1 MKRKQPSV
9 SSIGEENSSSRDMKK
24 LLGELQPAKK
34 LMKNLLK
41 KDLYQNQVSEVL
53 QDSELLDSE
62 NFEETSEK
70 ICADQGDN
78 IDKEL
83 VESEEENW
91 DSDSET
97 EEVDD
102 SISHSFDPFFIHFEQ
117 TLDEKVVDQF
127 NDLQK
132 MEKSGTSEIDSLL
145 MEEYTYNIK
154 ESKLDSHLVKFQST
168 QANFQEAFVK
178 ERLLENWKHVNK
190 AKKSKE
196 NLTKLQRELL
206 KPLSSYQ
213 DLYFADRNFEN
224 GEQIRKLYSLHSINH
239 VLKTRNKILKH
250 NSKLQNAAENDI
262 EIDDLR
268 DQGITRAKVLI
279 LAPFKDSCYK
289 IVNIMKKVL
298 FGAEKKV
305 QIMNKKRFQNE
316 FSSDEPAYKGFRP
329 EDFKNMFEG
338 NIDDCFRMGVSL
350 SKNTMKLFTPFYSS
364 DIIIASPIGLRMVI
378 GGKGEKQDFDFL
390 SSIEVLIIDQ
400 ADVFLMQNWEHVI
413 TILDNINKTPKS
425 THDTDISRVR
435 MWAINEWSKYYRQT
449 LLFSSFQTPEINSI
463 FNKHCFNFAGKN
475 KWVVSNVSGT
485 VQQVVSEIPQVFRRI
500 EVQSYASLPDKRFNY
515 FTNHILPDLKKHPN
529 SIAIFIPSYF
539 DFVRIRNYM
548 KKEEINFVHIS
559 EYTKKA
565 FSSHARTMFKEGRKQ
580 FLIFTGRFFFY
591 YRYRI
596 TGINHLVFYDIP
608 QYPHFYSEIVNFM
621 ETKNNSLSPSCTSLF
636 SRYDAYKLERI
647 VGTDRMKK
655 MLSGKSLH
663 MIVTGQ

>member
-1 MKRKQPSV
+1 
-9 SSIGEENSSSRDMKK
+9 MKK

-34 LMKNLLK
+34 LMANILK
-41 KDLYQNQVSEVL
+41 KDILKDQVSKAVPE
-53 QDSELLDSE
+53 
-62 NFEETSEK
+62 FEMLEDEEKVSEK
-70 ICADQGDN
+70 IDADLEDS
-78 IDKEL
+78 DPKEL
-83 VESEEENW
+83 DEAEEEDW
-91 DSDSET
+91 DSDSEC

-102 SISHSFDPFFIHFEQ
+102 NISHLSDPFFIHFEQ
-117 TLDEKVVDQF
+117 TLDDKLVDQF
-127 NDLQK
+127 KDLPK
-132 MEKSGTSEIDSLL
+132 MEKSETTEKDDLL
-145 MEEYTYNIK
+145 MEDYAYNLK
-154 ESKLDSHLVKFQST
+154 ESNLDSHLFNFKST

-178 ERLLENWKHVNK
+178 ERLLENWKIVNK

-196 NLTKLQRELL
+196 NLTKLQRQLL
-206 KPLSSYQ
+206 KPFSSYQ

-239 VLKTRNKILKH
+239 VMKARNRILKH
-250 NSKLQNAAENDI
+250 NAKLQSAAEKNI

-268 DQGITRAKVLI
+268 DQGITRPKVLI

-298 FGAEKKV
+298 FGGEKKV

-316 FSSDEPAYKGFRP
+316 FSSEEPSYKGFRP
-329 EDFKNMFEG
+329 EDFKSMFEG
-338 NIDDCFRMGVSL
+338 NIDDCFKIGVSL

-378 GGKGEKQDFDFL
+378 GGKGEKQDYDFL
-390 SSIEVLIIDQ
+390 SSIELLIIDQ
-400 ADVFLMQNWEHVI
+400 TDVFLMQNWEHVI

-449 LLFSSFQTPEINSI
+449 LMFSSFQTPEINSI
-463 FNKHCFNFAGKN
+463 FNKYCYNFAGKS
-475 KWVVSNVSGT
+475 KWIVSNVPGT

-500 EVQSYASLPDKRFNY
+500 DVKSYASLSDQRFDY
-515 FTNHILPDLKKHPN
+515 FINHILPDLKKHPK

-539 DFVRIRNYM
+539 DYVRIRNYL
-548 KKEEINFVHIS
+548 KKEEINFVQIS

-591 YRYRI
+591 YRYRL
-596 TGINHLVFYDIP
+596 TGINHLVFYDLP

-621 ETKNNSLSPSCTSLF
+621 ETKTESLSPSCTALF
-636 SRYDAYKLERI
+636 SRYDAHKLEGI

-655 MLSGKSLH
+655 MLRGKSLH